1 MKPILLSLLAVPFF
15 AVAVQAEDAKP
26 AKPDKPKPDPVAAYK
41 KLDANANGKLTL
53 EEFKAA
59 PRWKKEPEKAEGMFK
74 KRDKDSSGDISLEEF
89 TAKPEKPARP
99 GKGQGKGKDADPA
112 KP

>member
-1 MKPILLSLLAVPFF
+1 MKPILLSLIAVPFF

-26 AKPDKPKPDPVAAYK
+26 AKPDKPKPDPAATYK
-41 KLDANANGKLTL
+41 KLDANADGKLTL

-59 PRWKKEPEKAEGMFK
+59 PRWKKEPEKAEGVFK

-89 TAKPEKPARP
+89 TAQPEKPARP
-99 GKGQGKGKDADPA
+99 GKGKGKGGEPKEP
-112 KP
+112 